1 PGALPAPIL
10 YLSRTFAWPGDSVRL
25 TCSVFSRTL
34 ATPCIVF
41 CKDGE
46 EISSQRGLEGK
57 IAYSYD
63 HVVSRGSSGN
73 YSCGYE
79 IKESNNRVNR
89 SQLSPAKPSSSISA
103 LLAPT
108 LHLSQTS
115 AQPGDSVQLQCSV
128 FSRGPATRVV
138 FYKDGE
144 EISSQTG
151 SEKKVT
157 YGYDHVVSR
166 GSSGNYSCGYEIKDS
181 DSRMTK
187 SQLSPTQHLSIP
199 GKASM
204 CGCAVNSS
212 LPMPATR
219 MRGGGLVEQRHN

>member
-34 ATPCIVF
+34 ATRIVF

-46 EISSQRGLEGK
+46 EVSSQKGLVGK
-57 IAYSYD
+57 LTYNYD
-63 HVVSRGSSGN
+63 HVVSRYSSGN
-73 YSCGYE
+73 YSCGYK
-79 IKESNNRVNR
+79 IKDSDNRMTR
-89 SQLSPAKPSSSISA
+89 SQLSPAKQLSIISA

-128 FSRGPATRVV
+128 FSVAPATRVV

-204 CGCAVNSS
+204 CVHVPVSQIC
-212 LPMPATR
+212 PAQQLS
-219 MRGGGLVEQRHN
+219 MRGWGW